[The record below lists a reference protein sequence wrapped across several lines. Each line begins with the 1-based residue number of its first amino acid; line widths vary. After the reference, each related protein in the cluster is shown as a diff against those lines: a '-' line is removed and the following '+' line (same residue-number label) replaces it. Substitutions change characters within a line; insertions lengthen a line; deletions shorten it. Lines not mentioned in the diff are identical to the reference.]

1 MHKQHPQTAYR
12 KAAVLIGTIFE
23 NCDKIKSGPP
33 AAPKVRRAVFFI
45 KERGTTVVYITGG
58 QITLVSSELCFE

>member
-23 NCDKIKSGPP
+23 NCDKIKSWPP
-33 AAPKVRRAVFFI
+33 AAPKVWRAVFFT
-45 KERGTTVVYITGG
+45 KEREMAVVCMTGG
-58 QITLVSSELCFE
+58 QMTLVSSELCSE